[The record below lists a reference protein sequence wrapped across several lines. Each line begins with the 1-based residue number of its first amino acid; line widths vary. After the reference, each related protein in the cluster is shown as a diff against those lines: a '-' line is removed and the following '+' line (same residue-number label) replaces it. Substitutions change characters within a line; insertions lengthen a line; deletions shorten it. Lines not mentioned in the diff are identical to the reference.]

1 MYQYR
6 DQAASSNGT
15 NLSAMAA
22 WPFARSKLARR
33 ATLEYC
39 KVRADADRDRE
50 SASVTKK
57 LESCMLSLD
66 YLNSNMVEIGWK
78 SKECVRK
85 TEGDTRPKGIVRM
98 RGRRGRRDKKQSDD
112 EENK

>member
-1 MYQYR
+1 MES
-6 DQAASSNGT
+6 ASLHAESADRLLNLSLDTACASVRRSSYINANCT
-15 NLSAMAA
+15 NLRAMAA

-57 LESCMLSLD
+57 LESCMLILD
-66 YLNSNMVEIGWK
+66 Y
-78 SKECVRK
+78 
-85 TEGDTRPKGIVRM
+85 
-98 RGRRGRRDKKQSDD
+98 
-112 EENK
+112 